1 MTAELTFR
9 LADDEDLPAVLR
21 LWEHETAWG
30 TLTPEM
36 WHRWYIETPFGRSL
50 VVVAVDEHGE
60 IAAQVVLTPSRL
72 LVDEKEM
79 RAVRLSALTLR
90 KDLRNV
96 PLQNAAHPV
105 RHLCFAAI
113 EAAKAAG
120 YGLLYCL
127 PWAGLSPLLR
137 RVAGAVEGLQTV
149 KYGCAAVS
157 IPAAGAAQEAG
168 HLTVRPV
175 GDFGTEYVALW
186 QAARCSFPIACGIVR
201 SPAWLRYNQVS
212 GQARA
217 RVADRHYLT
226 LEVFDVRDGAHVGYT
241 AITTAGSN
249 PGSALLVDILA
260 HCPTQLT
267 SVLAGTLDWL
277 ATEPGV
283 QATGG
288 LDRLTAMETPTLQ
301 PALRAVGFAPVD
313 YTFVF
318 VCMTLDPSLPAAA
331 VAPARWY
338 VMPGD

>member
-175 GDFGTEYVALW
+175 GDLEQSTWRCGRPRD
-186 QAARCSFPIACGIVR
+186 ARSR
-201 SPAWLRYNQVS
+201 SP
-212 GQARA
+212 
-217 RVADRHYLT
+217 VAS
-226 LEVFDVRDGAHVGYT
+226 FAHL
-241 AITTAGSN
+241 
-249 PGSALLVDILA
+249 P
-260 HCPTQLT
+260 
-267 SVLAGTLDWL
+267 
-277 ATEPGV
+277 
-283 QATGG
+283 
-288 LDRLTAMETPTLQ
+288 
-301 PALRAVGFAPVD
+301 GFATTRFQVGHGSRGRS
-313 YTFVF
+313 
-318 VCMTLDPSLPAAA
+318 TLPYPRSLRRP
-331 VAPARWY
+331 
-338 VMPGD
+338 